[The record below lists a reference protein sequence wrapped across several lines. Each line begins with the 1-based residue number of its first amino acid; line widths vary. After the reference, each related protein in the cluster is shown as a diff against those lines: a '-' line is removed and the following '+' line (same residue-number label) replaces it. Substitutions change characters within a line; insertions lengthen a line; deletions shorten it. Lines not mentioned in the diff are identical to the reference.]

1 MEKRHCN
8 SQVSFA
14 RGQRSDLNKENLNL
28 DWTATHELLD
38 HCFIIS
44 FSESQCLKDEL
55 LISHA
60 MNCYYQ
66 LSITNHTNYY

>member
-1 MEKRHCN
+1 M
-8 SQVSFA
+8 SFT
-14 RGQRSDLNKENLNL
+14 RDQRSDLYKANLNL

-38 HCFIIS
+38 HWFIIS
-44 FSESQCLKDEL
+44 FWESQCLKDEL

-66 LSITNHTNYY
+66 LSITNHTYYY